1 MLFFVINCG
10 TFFPGL
16 RVLKPTMSFTTNF
29 LSFYIPYVPKE
40 WDEESIRALF
50 TNLSIGLVDRVD
62 FFDAGNWSW
71 AFSAFVHLKYWGFSH
86 YADLVHHAI
95 ETTGQWKLHI
105 ANQPGKY
112 LVLKKM
118 TCEKIPSTH
127 LNVHQLAAKMTEMER
142 EIHELRTALTATR
155 VAEDVLRNNF
165 EGDLEE
171 NADFYTKYDDGDPL
185 SMAELVGQSQEFD
198 ASYKR
203 RFSQW
208 DEEISETSSQGSTS
222 SAKRMRV
229 SEELCGNN

>member
-1 MLFFVINCG
+1 
-10 TFFPGL
+10 
-16 RVLKPTMSFTTNF
+16 MSFTTNF

-171 NADFYTKYDDGDPL
+171 NADFYTKYDSTTPL
-185 SMAELVGQSQEFD
+185 SLRELVDQTQDFNEMMSRGYGRVPMDVDSD
-198 ASYKR
+198 
-203 RFSQW
+203 
-208 DEEISETSSQGSTS
+208 TSSQGSTS